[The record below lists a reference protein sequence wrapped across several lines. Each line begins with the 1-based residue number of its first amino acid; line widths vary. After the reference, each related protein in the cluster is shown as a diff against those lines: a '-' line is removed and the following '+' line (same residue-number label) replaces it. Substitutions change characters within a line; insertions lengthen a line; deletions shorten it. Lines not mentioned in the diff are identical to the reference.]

1 MRGIVLSSQSQSCAA
16 HRKILLIA
24 KLLAGIE
31 QSQNVMRKF
40 PPKPGS
46 HDEIALQLYQAAT
59 SVEQSLVTVSL
70 SVYEENLRFEKV
82 RLETIATLRYV
93 SALLVPKAFPIQ

>member
-1 MRGIVLSSQSQSCAA
+1 
-16 HRKILLIA
+16 
-24 KLLAGIE
+24 LLAGIE
-31 QSQNVMRKF
+31 QSQNVIRKF

-46 HDEIALQLYQAAT
+46 HEDIASQLNQAAT

-82 RLETIATLRYV
+82 RLETIATLQRV
-93 SALLVPKAFPIQ
+93 SALLVPKAFPIP